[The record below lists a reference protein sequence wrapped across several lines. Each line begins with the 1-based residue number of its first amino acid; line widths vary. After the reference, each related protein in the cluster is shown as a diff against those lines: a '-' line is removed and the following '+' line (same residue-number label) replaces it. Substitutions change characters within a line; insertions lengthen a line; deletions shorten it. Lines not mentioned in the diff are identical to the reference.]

1 MAPAVKD
8 ALTPGLHL
16 FGDCAEGDRAW
27 DRILERPLLQASHVA
42 RVFVFSIATS
52 ASGKI
57 R

>member
-1 MAPAVKD
+1 LEIVPKAIEHGIAS
-8 ALTPGLHL
+8 
-16 FGDCAEGDRAW
+16 
-27 DRILERPLLQASHVA
+27 LERPLFQASHVA